1 MRKWFIS
8 VLLAVVLFGSG
19 LYVGAQN
26 AVTIPTFTPG
36 QILTAAEL
44 NALGDVASQ
53 LQNKLILLQDDVTR
67 LESLTAG
74 HLTIFDANG
83 VTIGESIG
91 LSFQGNPI
99 VSMSIEGQVVV
110 LGVRED
116 GFFNVGRVGPYFDGL
131 DCTGIPLITRR
142 ETENN
147 LLTIVKVNAPGQ
159 TLYIEDST
167 AVDEIEVQSLLF
179 QDFADPRVS
188 GCFNTG
194 GFTGVSVIPL
204 LDLDTLFTPPF
215 TVVRKGG

>member
-1 MRKWFIS
+1 MRKWFVS
-8 VLLAVVLFGSG
+8 VLLVVVLFGSG

-26 AVTIPTFTPG
+26 ASTIPTFTPG

-53 LQNKLILLQDDVTR
+53 LQNTLILLQDDLTR

-110 LGVRED
+110 LGVS
-116 GFFNVGRVGPYFDGL
+116 
-131 DCTGIPLITRR
+131 
-142 ETENN
+142 EN
-147 LLTIVKVNAPGQ
+147 LQLVK
-159 TLYIEDST
+159 
-167 AVDEIEVQSLLF
+167 
-179 QDFADPRVS
+179 
-188 GCFNTG
+188 
-194 GFTGVSVIPL
+194 
-204 LDLDTLFTPPF
+204 
-215 TVVRKGG
+215 